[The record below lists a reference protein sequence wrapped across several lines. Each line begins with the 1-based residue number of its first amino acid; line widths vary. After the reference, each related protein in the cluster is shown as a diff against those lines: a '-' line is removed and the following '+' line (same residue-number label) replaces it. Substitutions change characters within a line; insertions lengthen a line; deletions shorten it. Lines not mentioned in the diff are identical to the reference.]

1 VNPWRLE
8 WYRLVRTRRW
18 LALLGV
24 YVLFGLGGPLLTAY
38 MDQLVATAGGGFT
51 IITPEP
57 TPAMAIEQYVSNA
70 SQIGLLVAIVV
81 AAGGLSVDVRPEI
94 GVFFRT
100 RVPSALRLLA
110 PRYVVATGAVVV
122 AFLVGV
128 VAAWYETVVLI
139 GAPDAAGTI
148 VGALLGALYLAFVV
162 AVVAL
167 AASLAPSVVTT
178 VAISIGVLLALPLVG
193 IVEVVAP
200 YLPSA
205 LVGALPDLAGGGAA
219 GDYLRATLTTVA
231 ATAAILAL
239 AVARTGRRE
248 L

>member
-8 WYRLVRTRRW
+8 WYRLLRTRRL

-24 YVLFGLGGPLLTAY
+24 YVFFGFAGPLLTAY
-38 MDQLVATAGGGFT
+38 MDRLVAAAGGGLT
-51 IITPEP
+51 IITPDP
-57 TPAMAIEQYVSNA
+57 TPGMAIEQYVANA

-81 AAGGLSVDVRPEI
+81 AAGALSVDVRPEI

-100 RVPSALRLLA
+100 RVPSALHLLT
-110 PRYVVATGAVVV
+110 PRYVVATAAVVV
-122 AFLVGV
+122 AFVLGV
-128 VAAWYETVVLI
+128 LAAWYETVVLI
-139 GAPDAAGTI
+139 GAPDATGMV
-148 VGALLGALYLAFVV
+148 VGALLGALYLAFAV

-167 AASLAPSVVTT
+167 AGSLAPSVVTT
-178 VAISIGVLLALPLVG
+178 VAISIGVLLALPIVA
-193 IVEVVAP
+193 IVEVLAP
-200 YLPSA
+200 YVPSA

-219 GDYLRATLTTVA
+219 GDYLRAALTTVV

>member
-8 WYRLVRTRRW
+8 WYRLVRTRRL

-24 YVLFGLGGPLLTAY
+24 YAFFGFAGPLLTAY
-38 MDQLVATAGGGFT
+38 MDQLVASAGGGFT
-51 IITPEP
+51 IITPDP
-57 TPAMAIEQYVSNA
+57 TPAMAIEQFVANA

-81 AAGGLSVDVRPEI
+81 AAGALSIDVRPEI

-100 RVPSALRLLA
+100 RVPSAVRLLT
-110 PRYVVATGAVVV
+110 PRYVVTTAAVVA
-122 AFLVGV
+122 AFVIGV
-128 VAAWYETVVLI
+128 LAAWYETVVLI
-139 GAPDAAGTI
+139 GAPDAAGMV

-178 VAISIGVLLALPLVG
+178 AAISVGVLLALPILAV
-193 IVEVVAP
+193 VEVVAP

-205 LVGALPDLAGGGAA
+205 LVGALPDLAGGGDA
-219 GDYLRATLTTVA
+219 GDYLRAAGTTVLV
-231 ATAAILAL
+231 TGGVLAL